1 MDSTFTVTPMSQRIQ
16 LKPGETYSGT
26 ITIVN
31 PVDAT
36 ADFKYRVYVA
46 PYGVTNESYD
56 ADFVTST
63 DRTQMAKWITID
75 EPEGEIKPNGTKKIN
90 FTIKVPESAPGGG
103 QYASLMVGSNDESD
117 ASEGIAV
124 QNVFEMASLIY
135 GEVDG
140 DIIHSGEI
148 LENNVP
154 GFSASTPVT
163 LSALIK
169 NDGNLHEDATFVIS
183 ATNFFT
189 GEVILPTEENEGR
202 FTEVIMPETTRYASR
217 EVENLPAIGV
227 VHISQTIYYN
237 GASSVEEKD
246 VLICPIWFMVLVAV
260 TLGVIIAAIVRIVMK
275 HRKTKKVA

>member
-16 LKPGETYSGT
+16 LKPGDTYSGT

-36 ADFKYRVYVA
+36 SDFSYRVYTA
-46 PYGVTNESYD
+46 PYGVTNENYD

-63 DRTQMAKWITID
+63 DRTQIAKWITIE
-75 EPEGEIKPNGTKKIN
+75 EPEGKIEPNGTKKIK

-103 QYASLMVGSNDESD
+103 QYASLMVGSNDDNE

-135 GEVDG
+135 AEVDG

-148 LENNVP
+148 LQNNVP

-163 LSALIK
+163 ISALIK

-183 ATNFFT
+183 VSNFFT

-202 FTEVIMPETTRYASR
+202 YTEVIMPETTRYTSR
-217 EVENLPAIGV
+217 EVDNLPAIGV
-227 VHISQTIYYN
+227 VHINQTIYYN
-237 GASSVEEKD
+237 GTSSVEEKD
-246 VLICPIWFMVLVAV
+246 VLICPIWFMALVAI
-260 TLGVIIAAIVRIVMK
+260 TLGVIIAAIVRIIMK
-275 HRKTKKVA
+275 HRKKKKVA